1 MEMRKRVGKQTEEED
16 SAHLPGPVAK
26 KTKEKET
33 TDFVVDDVVVVT
45 NADKIVLMKMQ
56 LEQKK
61 KQLMEEKEMRELQM
75 ELDAVNAETAI
86 GRILTPGKWCCMSVF
101 TTRQRTLN
109 AFLTQWT
116 TPEPTTHATR

>member
-1 MEMRKRVGKQTEEED
+1 MEMRKRVGKRTEEED
-16 SAHLPGPVAK
+16 SAHLPGPAAK

-86 GRILTPGKWCCMSVF
+86 GSSRFVIFAINYCSYL
-101 TTRQRTLN
+101 R
-109 AFLTQWT
+109 
-116 TPEPTTHATR
+116 